1 MGGLGIPAHSEEH
14 VPSPN
19 PGRGEANLADT
30 DRGGVDRGPPLGPI
44 PPKASK
50 QARETAQ
57 TSECSAKTGDNRP
70 DGHAASQG
78 TRSRTVEPILS
89 K

>member
-30 DRGGVDRGPPLGPI
+30 DRGGVGRGPPLGPI
-44 PPKASK
+44 TPKASK
-50 QARETAQ
+50 QA
-57 TSECSAKTGDNRP
+57 
-70 DGHAASQG
+70 
-78 TRSRTVEPILS
+78 S
-89 K
+89 KRDSTDLRVQCKDW